1 MDSIEKTIQN
11 FVKKDAFLISN
22 HARSRMFE
30 RGIDTFLL
38 TGILLSS
45 IVIESYPDD
54 EPCPSVLML
63 GFIDDEA
70 YHVVTGI
77 CEDHLRII
85 TIYLP
90 DDQRWI
96 GSKYRRK
103 I

>member
-1 MDSIEKTIQN
+1 
-11 FVKKDAFLISN
+11 
-22 HARSRMFE
+22 
-30 RGIDTFLL
+30 
-38 TGILLSS
+38 
-45 IVIESYPDD
+45 
-54 EPCPSVLML
+54 ML
-63 GFIDDEA
+63 GFIEDEA
-70 YHVVTGI
+70 YPVVTGI